1 MFITLKKLLQKSEWL
16 YWFFYFFSCFIE
28 AYLLYLGHGHW
39 LTNHV
44 LSGLMLNAGTS
55 LIEAMPQHHG
65 NSEHSPSFIVRF
77 WHRFHFKSPYYAG
90 MSLLIYIGISIT
102 HTSQTWWLFTLFFNA
117 RHSFIPIFAINL
129 MILYRSIWLEM
140 TKATSLNQIPEG
152 LNHSDGYV
160 KPAAASKTSKS
171 LDDQDAVQ
179 HPADCPRAG
188 LLTPNDLF

>member
-1 MFITLKKLLQKSEWL
+1 MFITLKKLQQNLNGFIG
-16 YWFFYFFSCFIE
+16 FFNFFP
-28 AYLLYLGHGHW
+28 ALLK
-39 LTNHV
+39 LTYCIWAMVIVESNHV

-65 NSEHSPSFIVRF
+65 HSEHSPSFIVRF

-102 HTSQTWWLFTLFFNA
+102 HYPSQTWWLFTLFFNA

-140 TKATSLNQIPEG
+140 TKAI
-152 LNHSDGYV
+152 
-160 KPAAASKTSKS
+160 
-171 LDDQDAVQ
+171 
-179 HPADCPRAG
+179 
-188 LLTPNDLF
+188 LTVNT